1 MKRKTE
7 TGGKEAALEFG
18 LLESP
23 KSELLVAV
31 KARHRDETDC
41 LNRRPL
47 RINFIGGRKKLEIMY

>member
-1 MKRKTE
+1 M
-7 TGGKEAALEFG
+7 EFG

-41 LNRRPL
+41 LKRRPM